1 MSQSQEHQQY
11 ITFLQR
17 LLGPLLEAYSS
28 AVIFVHNFSGP
39 VSESEYL
46 QKLHRHLISRTEK
59 NVAVYGMSKSLSL
72 ELYLIFFLILLA
84 QILFQFVY
92 ICVFFLAAESATYS
106 HVKNAVK
113 VFKEIGVSVLWSEL
127 KIPNCILI
135 RSTALARHKT
145 SATSI

>member
-46 QKLHRHLISRTEK
+46 QKLHRHLINRTEK
-59 NVAVYGMSKSLSL
+59 NVAVYGMSNSLSSV
-72 ELYLIFFLILLA
+72 LYLILSVPPGSNIA
-84 QILFQFVY
+84 QIQLQFVY

-113 VFKEIGVSVLWSEL
+113 VFKEIGVSV
-127 KIPNCILI
+127 P
-135 RSTALARHKT
+135 
-145 SATSI
+145 